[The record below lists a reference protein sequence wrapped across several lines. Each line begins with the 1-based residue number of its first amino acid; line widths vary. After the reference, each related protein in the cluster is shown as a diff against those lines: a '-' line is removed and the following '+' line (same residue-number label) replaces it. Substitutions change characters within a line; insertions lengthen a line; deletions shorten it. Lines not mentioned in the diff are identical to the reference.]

1 VEETVR
7 LKLISLK
14 GDTISVSALILEVLY
29 LLCNILSFCYKPGTE
44 QEHHSFFKFGV
55 VVNQIYSEF
64 GSSLSHFRNL
74 GAVFWSD
81 TTLSADFIKGDKA
94 HSFLVIGVF
103 QSS

>member
-1 VEETVR
+1 
-7 LKLISLK
+7 
-14 GDTISVSALILEVLY
+14 
-29 LLCNILSFCYKPGTE
+29 
-44 QEHHSFFKFGV
+44 
-55 VVNQIYSEF
+55 
-64 GSSLSHFRNL
+64 LSHFRNL